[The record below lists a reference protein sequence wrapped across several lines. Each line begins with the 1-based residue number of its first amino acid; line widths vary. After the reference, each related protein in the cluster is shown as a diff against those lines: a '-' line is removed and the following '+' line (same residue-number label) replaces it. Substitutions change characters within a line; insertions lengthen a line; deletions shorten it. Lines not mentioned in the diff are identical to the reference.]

1 MSKNMKSIYF
11 AVSMVL
17 SCIIGVS
24 CTSTESLVYFENAD
38 GTMTEGIGSNKF
50 GVKIVPDDE
59 LKIVVTSQAPEA
71 TAVYNLPM
79 ANYADRTKLES
90 SSTQSLQTYVVDKQG
105 NIIMP
110 VLGKIKV
117 EGKTTDEIANHIQ
130 ELIAKDVTDPY
141 VSVKLHTFK
150 VNVLGE
156 VQKPGTI
163 EVKTE
168 RFSILDALAA
178 ANDMTEYGR
187 RENVLLIRE
196 ENGTKKYVR
205 LNLNDMKVLESP
217 YFYLQQND
225 VVYVEPNKIRK
236 ANSKYN
242 QHNSFKVS
250 VVSTIVSA
258 CSVIAS
264 LVIALV
270 ATK

>member
-1 MSKNMKSIYF
+1 MKSIY
-11 AVSMVL
+11 VVISLVL
-17 SCIIGVS
+17 ACLLGTSCS
-24 CTSTESLVYFENAD
+24 TTESLTYFENAD
-38 GTMTEGIGSNKF
+38 GTLAEGIGSNKY

-71 TAVYNLPM
+71 TAAYNLPM
-79 ANYADRTKLES
+79 ANYADRTRLES
-90 SSTQSLQTYVVDKQG
+90 TTTQSLQTYVVDKKG
-105 NIIMP
+105 NIVMP
-110 VLGKIKV
+110 VLGEIHV
-117 EGKTTDEIANHIQ
+117 EGKTTDEVADYIKEQ
-130 ELIAKDVTDPY
+130 VAKDVTDPY

-156 VQKPGTI
+156 VQTPGTI

-178 ANDMTEYGR
+178 ANDMTEYGKR
-187 RENVLLIRE
+187 DNVLIIRE
-196 ENGTKKYVR
+196 ENGVKKYVR
-205 LNLNDMKVLESP
+205 LNLNDMKTLESP

-236 ANSKYN
+236 SNSKYN
-242 QHNSFKVS
+242 QQSSYKLS
-250 VVSTIVSA
+250 LVSTIVSA